1 MKKHPVIGLNMSMDL
16 IDKYEKFGMLV
27 PVSYVDAITG
37 AGGVPVCIPP
47 CADTSMFKHVL
58 PLLDGVLFIGGD
70 DYRPE
75 HYGGHLQPANELM
88 PERRDR
94 FDLDLAK
101 WILEETSLPVLGV
114 CGGHQLISIA
124 LGGALIQDI
133 RTEWQASSGAQTLKH
148 SRRERAGKQ
157 KGSFHHPV
165 RRETDSLIV
174 RVTQVQ
180 PDETLQTNSFHHQ
193 AVHPEKI
200 GRYLRATAWS
210 SDEVIE
216 AIEPS
221 LHSTWARTGRFV
233 LGVQWHPEQMQDET
247 PHRNIFLALTEAAQR
262 K

>member
-1 MKKHPVIGLNMSMDL
+1 MGNWNTWGSIFEPTKKHTNKRPQQSNKQNTALRQPRFSKVVS
-16 IDKYEKFGMLV
+16 LV
-27 PVSYVDAITG
+27 RVLQRYQDA
-37 AGGVPVCIPP
+37 
-47 CADTSMFKHVL
+47 F
-58 PLLDGVLFIGGD
+58 
-70 DYRPE
+70 R
-75 HYGGHLQPANELM
+75 
-88 PERRDR
+88 
-94 FDLDLAK
+94 
-101 WILEETSLPVLGV
+101 
-114 CGGHQLISIA
+114 
-124 LGGALIQDI
+124 
-133 RTEWQASSGAQTLKH
+133 
-148 SRRERAGKQ
+148 
-157 KGSFHHPV
+157 SFHHPV

-174 RVTQVQ
+174 RVTRVQ